1 MEEFVRHDG
10 LCERRPDRVY
20 GLRVTRSL
28 DHYLSKILDTGQT
41 VEESI
46 RTTPFKPATDRL
58 IFPFL
63 LLEAKSDGAKDR
75 FEDGMV
81 QSAHPIQILLQL
93 QEGLKLNAPGESRFA
108 PFVWYLAS
116 RGDEWRIY
124 ATYTTSNQRGETEY
138 VNRVYPSVA
147 GLC

>member
-1 MEEFVRHDG
+1 M
-10 LCERRPDRVY
+10 
-20 GLRVTRSL
+20 TRSL